1 MKKAIFNVLGAA
13 LVAGIAYEIGA
24 AEGKNVKEKAVAF
37 GLNAY
42 AKGKELINKVL
53 PKEETVEEA
62 PAAPAAEEA

>member
-24 AEGKNVKEKAVAF
+24 AEGKNVKEKAIAF

-42 AKGKELINKVL
+42 VKGKELINKVF
-53 PKEETVEEA
+53 PKEEVVEA
-62 PAAPAAEEA
+62 PAAPAEEA

>member
-24 AEGKNVKEKAVAF
+24 AEGKNVKEKAIAF

-42 AKGKELINKVL
+42 AKGKELVGKIL
-53 PKEETVEEA
+53 PKEEATVEE
-62 PAAPAAEEA
+62 PAAPSEEV